1 MSETDSQENWPQT
14 IALLESEVKLLQERN
29 LKLSQKLQQQA
40 QRHNDIE
47 RRLNL
52 HPISGLPTHYR
63 MDQDVPVLLDKWK
76 SDPSIKVAFVLIELD
91 SHFDMIKRTLKASV
105 GEWILYQ
112 IAERLKELTGED
124 GWLYH
129 TRDNEFLLIR
139 PLETASDLR
148 LLLKSVTSRI
158 AEPHLFSGFNLM
170 LGSHIGV
177 SHFPVDSI
185 EKSALLHYAD
195 VALGY
200 AQEEKIP
207 SATYKVDLEER
218 VVEKMDLQNAII
230 KAIEAPALK
239 EIGQQFELLFQPK
252 LTLQRGPNEMWTVL
266 SLNAEML
273 MRWNHPTKGSI
284 SPSRFIPVAEETGLI
299 LPIGKWSLYQI
310 FRKLQDWS
318 NTPLAKVAV
327 SVNVSPRQFR
337 SNDLVELLEKSV
349 AGQTELSSRLVLEV
363 TETSL
368 FEDPFLAIQTLSEF
382 KRIGLKVSVDD
393 FGTGYSSLSHLHKFT
408 LDEIKI
414 DQSFVQGFPES
425 PQDVAIIRSLASIA
439 KELNLNLVAEGV
451 ERPEQVDQLYRLG
464 CHTIQG
470 FLAAKPLKEAELL
483 DYVREL
489 EAAQWQLHIPGSGS
503 STLDGVETT
512 KS

>member
-195 VALGY
+195 VALGTR
-200 AQEEKIP
+200 KRKRFLPPRIK
-207 SATYKVDLEER
+207 SIWKSGLSKKWTS
-218 VVEKMDLQNAII
+218 KM
-230 KAIEAPALK
+230 P
-239 EIGQQFELLFQPK
+239 
-252 LTLQRGPNEMWTVL
+252 L
-266 SLNAEML
+266 SRQLRPPL
-273 MRWNHPTKGSI
+273 
-284 SPSRFIPVAEETGLI
+284 SR
-299 LPIGKWSLYQI
+299 K
-310 FRKLQDWS
+310 
-318 NTPLAKVAV
+318 
-327 SVNVSPRQFR
+327 SVN
-337 SNDLVELLEKSV
+337 
-349 AGQTELSSRLVLEV
+349 
-363 TETSL
+363 
-368 FEDPFLAIQTLSEF
+368 
-382 KRIGLKVSVDD
+382 
-393 FGTGYSSLSHLHKFT
+393 
-408 LDEIKI
+408 
-414 DQSFVQGFPES
+414 
-425 PQDVAIIRSLASIA
+425 
-439 KELNLNLVAEGV
+439 NLNFYFN
-451 ERPEQVDQLYRLG
+451 QN
-464 CHTIQG
+464 
-470 FLAAKPLKEAELL
+470 
-483 DYVREL
+483 
-489 EAAQWQLHIPGSGS
+489 
-503 STLDGVETT
+503 
-512 KS
+512 